1 VSALTSSR
9 SRDGY
14 LCQLD
19 ALDAAEAKAMEV
31 KLTILFLTI
40 AAVVT
45 LSHLSRPTG
54 VETYVVNR
62 WRYRR
67 LAARRARR

>member
-1 VSALTSSR
+1 V
-9 SRDGY
+9 
-14 LCQLD
+14 
-19 ALDAAEAKAMEV
+19 EI

-45 LSHLSRPTG
+45 LSHLTRPTG
-54 VETYVVNR
+54 VEAFVVNR